1 MRCSHRLG
9 QRILES
15 GKPVSTV
22 LGLAQL
28 EEEGAGKSAGGTQSS
43 SNSGAAPDRA
53 ALEAR
58 LEALRNTEATTKLS
72 AADLK
77 DIGKEKGRIKA
88 LLRA

>member
-1 MRCSHRLG
+1 M
-9 QRILES
+9 ES

-28 EEEGAGKSAGGTQSS
+28 EEESAGKSSGTTKASS
-43 SNSGAAPDRA
+43 SSGAAPDRA

-58 LEALRNTEATTKLS
+58 LEQLRNTEATTKLS

-88 LLRA
+88 MLRA